1 MIRHLLEDRMLY
13 LAFRRGWLRLL
24 ESDEALRKELEWS
37 PDEALLRLVKEQ
49 RLTASQIKILEEE
62 ARQELRVWQ
71 DMTHDELPRQDSISP
86 TAPVTVGAGDSPS
99 QSGERRLWAKLS
111 GIPEGEPWGPY
122 RLLNILG
129 EGGMGRVY
137 KAMDPVLARPIALK
151 ILQHTGGR
159 NQERFFNEAR
169 AQARVEHPYV
179 AKVFAMGEAEGLP
192 FIAMQYVNG
201 TTLKEAA
208 DTLRLEE
215 KVRIMAQVC
224 EGVHAAHR
232 LGIIHRDLK
241 PGNVMVEKTP
251 EGEWQP
257 LVLDFG
263 LAWMPEGTAL
273 TQAGQTVGTPQ
284 YMSPEQ
290 ARGQPL
296 DRRSDVYALGVTCF
310 EFFCGRPPFEG
321 DQPLDILRKATETE
335 PPRPRTLVPDLP
347 LDLEIIILK
356 ALEKNVA
363 DRYDSAKAMGADLT
377 HYLNGEPIAA
387 RPLSRT
393 GVMKKWVK
401 RHRLLS
407 SVVGASAAT
416 LLLVGGFSAVAVL
429 RSKAQARAA
438 QRFSRESERLE
449 SLLAKVYALP
459 SHNVQPVEDEVHSEL
474 HRLETDLY
482 GQGRDAEG
490 PGRLALGRAHL
501 ALGELEE
508 AHTELSAA
516 WDSGYRT
523 PEVAES
529 LGLAKTGL
537 YQASL
542 ASVTGPDREERRKEL
557 EDSLRLPALNLL
569 RRGNPMANGLPNL
582 AAAELALTEGRYLE
596 ALDLSKK
603 AREAQPW
610 LYQSYLLDAEVR
622 FTQAAAPLAAR
633 NFEEAER
640 RMAEAEIDIAK
651 AKEVGRSA
659 PAVYEMEARR
669 RSEVIHLRMATTTA
683 EPRDLAWA
691 TASCDEALRI
701 RPRSWKAYGSLASIN
716 LYWAGQVEGW
726 KQDSLPFSEA
736 GIKAANR
743 ALALNPKS
751 NEVLS
756 TLAYLWWRQAQL
768 LELAG
773 QDPRPS
779 LGKAL
784 EALQRALQHPEQAAT
799 LHQRMGNCYTTQAFF
814 ELRNGGKPDAAVDG
828 AARQFEE
835 SVRLKPSG
843 QVLSDYIW
851 ALGIRAQAQVLR
863 GEDPAATLQSATKL
877 FEESQRLTPDYFF
890 AQTNLADIVV
900 LRAEFMVDHD
910 QDPSRELIR
919 AEELAHGA
927 MKKKAGVGYALPVL
941 GQASL
946 LRGRWKLHQNQDP
959 SGELTAARNYFEQG
973 RHEKADQLWP
983 RKGLLAY
990 RLELL
995 KARGTWDDV
1004 AFAKLLE
1011 DAETLS
1017 RTHAKDLRI
1026 HALLMRILSFG
1037 AVHAAAGSHP
1047 RSALYKDE
1055 AGTTRP
1061 RP

>member
-13 LAFRRGWLRLL
+13 LAFRRGWLALR
-24 ESDEALRKELEWS
+24 EGDEALRNELEWS
-37 PDEALLRLVKEQ
+37 PDEALVRLVNEQ
-49 RLTASQIKILEEE
+49 RLIPSQIKILEED

-71 DMTHDELPRQDSISP
+71 DMTHDELPRQDSLAPTSPAIGISGATP
-86 TAPVTVGAGDSPS
+86 T
-99 QSGERRLWAKLS
+99 QSGEHRLWAKLS

-122 RLLNILG
+122 RLLEVLG

-137 KAMDPVLARPIALK
+137 KALDPLLARPVALK

-208 DTLRLEE
+208 PKLRLEE
-215 KVRIMAQVC
+215 KVRLMAQVC

-241 PGNVMVEKTP
+241 PGNVMVEKNS
-251 EGEWQP
+251 EGAWQP

-310 EFFCGRPPFEG
+310 EFICGRAPFEG

-356 ALEKNVA
+356 ALEKNA
-363 DRYDSAKAMGADLT
+363 SDRYDSAKALGDDLT
-377 HYLNGEPIAA
+377 RYLNGEPIFA

-393 GVMKKWVK
+393 GRMKKWVK

-416 LLLVGGFSAVAVL
+416 LLLVSAFSTAAVL

-438 QRFSRESERLE
+438 RRFSQESERLE
-449 SLLAKVYALP
+449 SMLAKVYALP
-459 SHNVQPVEDEVHSEL
+459 AHNVQPAEDEVRREL
-474 HRLETDLY
+474 DRLEQEIST
-482 GQGRDAEG
+482 QGREAEG

-501 ALGELEE
+501 ALGDLAE
-508 AHTELSAA
+508 AHSELNRA
-516 WDSGYRT
+516 WDAGYQT
-523 PEVAES
+523 SEVAES
-529 LGLAKTGL
+529 LGLAKAGL
-537 YQASL
+537 YRASL
-542 ASVTGPDREERRKEL
+542 ASVTGPDRDERRREL
-557 EDSLRLPALNLL
+557 EDSLRLPALDLL
-569 RRGNPMANGLPNL
+569 RRANAGNL
-582 AAAELALTEGRYLE
+582 AAAELALTEGRFTE
-596 ALDLSKK
+596 ALVLSRK
-603 AREAQPW
+603 AREAEPW

-622 FTQAAAPLAAR
+622 FTRAAAPLAAR

-640 RMAEAEIDIAK
+640 QVAEAEADIAK

-669 RSEVIHLRMATTTA
+669 RVDVLYRRMASSNGK
-683 EPRDLAWA
+683 PGDLEWA
-691 TASCDEALRI
+691 KSACDEALAI
-701 RPRSWKAYGSLASIN
+701 RPHSWKAYGSLASIY

-726 KQDSLPFSEA
+726 KQDSLPYSEA
-736 GIKAANR
+736 GIKAADR
-743 ALALNPKS
+743 GLALNPQS
-751 NEVLS
+751 NELLS

-768 LELAG
+768 RELAG

-779 LGKAL
+779 LSKAV

-814 ELRNGGKPDAAVDG
+814 ELRNGENADAAVDV
-828 AARQFEE
+828 AEKQFEE
-835 SVRLKPSG
+835 SFRLKPSG
-843 QVLSDYIW
+843 QALSDHIW

-863 GEDPAATLQSATKL
+863 GQDPGPTLQAATRL
-877 FEESQRLTPDYFF
+877 FEESQALTPNYFF
-890 AQTNLADIVV
+890 AQTNLADIAI
-900 LRAEFMVDHD
+900 LRAEYRVDHG
-910 QDPSRELIR
+910 QDPGPDLAR
-919 AEELAHGA
+919 AEELARAA
-927 MKKKAGVGYALPVL
+927 MKHKVGLGYALPVL
-941 GQASL
+941 GQAAL
-946 LRGRWKLHQNQDP
+946 QRARWKLLQKQNP
-959 SGELTAARNYFEQG
+959 SPDLASARRYFEQG
-973 RHEKADQLWP
+973 RRERPNQIWP
-983 RKGLLAY
+983 QKGLAAC
-990 RLELL
+990 RLEEL
-995 KARGTWDDV
+995 KARGTWDEGGYLRLQAEV
-1004 AFAKLLE
+1004 KKLLL
-1011 DAETLS
+1011 A
-1017 RTHAKDLRI
+1017 HAKDPTLL
-1026 HALLMRILSFG
+1026 ALLARVQDFG
-1037 AVHAAAGSHP
+1037 AGDNHP
-1047 RSALYKDE
+1047 QKFKTAK
-1055 AGTTRP
+1055 
-1061 RP
+1061 

>member
-13 LAFRRGWLRLL
+13 LAFRRGWLTLR
-24 ESDEALRKELEWS
+24 EGDEALRNELEWS
-37 PDEALLRLVKEQ
+37 PDEALVRLVNEQ
-49 RLTASQIKILEEE
+49 RLIPSQIKVLEED

-71 DMTHDELPRQDSISP
+71 DVTHDELPRQDSLSP
-86 TAPVTVGAGDSPS
+86 TAPVIGILGATST
-99 QSGERRLWAKLS
+99 QSGEHRLWAKLS

-122 RLLNILG
+122 RLLEILG

-137 KAMDPVLARPIALK
+137 KAMDPVLARPVALK

-208 DTLRLEE
+208 PRLRLEE
-215 KVRIMAQVC
+215 KVRLMAQVC

-310 EFFCGRPPFEG
+310 EFICGRAPFEG

-347 LDLEIIILK
+347 MDLEIIILK
-356 ALEKNVA
+356 ALEKNA
-363 DRYDSAKAMGADLT
+363 SDRYDSAKALGDDLT
-377 HYLNGEPIAA
+377 RYLNGEPIFA

-393 GVMKKWVK
+393 GRMKKWVK

-407 SVVGASAAT
+407 SVVSASAAT
-416 LLLVGGFSAVAVL
+416 LLLVSAFSTAAVL

-438 QRFSRESERLE
+438 RRFSQESERLE
-449 SLLAKVYALP
+449 SMLAKVYALP
-459 SHNVQPVEDEVHSEL
+459 AHNVQPAEDEVRREL
-474 HRLETDLY
+474 DRLELEISK
-482 GQGRDAEG
+482 QGREAEG

-501 ALGELEE
+501 ALGDLAE
-508 AHTELSAA
+508 AHSELNRA
-516 WDSGYRT
+516 WELGYRT
-523 PEVAES
+523 NEVAES
-529 LGLAKTGL
+529 LGLAKAGL
-537 YQASL
+537 YRASL
-542 ASVTGPDREERRKEL
+542 ASVTGPDREERRREL
-557 EDSLRLPALNLL
+557 EDSLRLPALDLL
-569 RRGNPMANGLPNL
+569 RRASAGGNGLPDL
-582 AAAELALTEGRYLE
+582 AAAELALTEGRFTE
-596 ALDLSKK
+596 ALALSRK
-603 AREAQPW
+603 ARKAEPW
-610 LYQSYLLDAEVR
+610 LYQSHLLDAEVR

-640 RMAEAEIDIAK
+640 QVAEAEADITK

-669 RSEVIHLRMATTTA
+669 RVDVLYRRMASSIGK
-683 EPRDLAWA
+683 PGDFGWA
-691 TASCDEALRI
+691 KAACDEALAI
-701 RPRSWKAYGSLASIN
+701 RPHSWKAYGSLASLY

-726 KQDSLPFSEA
+726 KQDSLPFSQA
-736 GIKAANR
+736 GIKAADR
-743 ALALNPKS
+743 GLALNPQS
-751 NEVLS
+751 NELLS

-773 QDPRPS
+773 EDPRPS
-779 LGKAL
+779 LSKAV

-814 ELRNGGKPDAAVDG
+814 ELRNGESPHAAVD
-828 AARQFEE
+828 AAEKQFEE
-835 SVRLKPSG
+835 SFRLKPSG
-843 QVLSDYIW
+843 QVLSDHIW
-851 ALGIRAQAQVLR
+851 ALGVRAQAQVLR
-863 GEDPAATLQSATKL
+863 EQDPGPTLQAASRL
-877 FEESQRLTPDYFF
+877 FEESQRLTPNYFF
-890 AQTNLADIVV
+890 AQTNLADIAI
-900 LRAEFMVDHD
+900 LRAEFLVDHG
-910 QDPSRELIR
+910 QDPGPDLVR
-919 AEELAHGA
+919 AEELARAA
-927 MKKKAGVGYALPVL
+927 MKNRAGLGYALPVL

-946 LRGRWKLHQNQDP
+946 QRARWKLLQKQNP
-959 SGELTAARNYFEQG
+959 SPDLASARNYFEQG
-973 RHEKADQLWP
+973 RRERPNQIWP
-983 RKGLLAY
+983 QKGLAAC
-990 RLELL
+990 RLEEL
-995 KARGTWDDV
+995 KAHGIWDEGGYLRLLAEV
-1004 AFAKLLE
+1004 KKL
-1011 DAETLS
+1011 TL
-1017 RTHAKDLRI
+1017 THAKDPSLL
-1026 HALLMRILSFG
+1026 ALLKRVQDCG
-1037 AVHAAAGSHP
+1037 AGQNRPQKNRTAKWRENP
-1047 RSALYKDE
+1047 PTK
-1055 AGTTRP
+1055 TRDL
-1061 RP
+1061 

>member
-1 MIRHLLEDRMLY
+1 MLY
-13 LAFRRGWLRLL
+13 LAFRRGWMSLR
-24 ESDEALRKELEWS
+24 EGDEALRKELEFC
-37 PDEALLRLVKEQ
+37 PDEALVRLVNEE
-49 RLTASQIKILEEE
+49 RLTPSQIKTLEED

-86 TAPVTVGAGDSPS
+86 TSPVIGISGASPS
-99 QSGERRLWAKLS
+99 HSGEHRLWAKLS

-122 RLLNILG
+122 RLLKVLG

-192 FIAMQYVNG
+192 FIAMQYVDG
-201 TTLKEAA
+201 TTLKEASG
-208 DTLRLEE
+208 TLRLEE

-257 LVLDFG
+257 VVLDFG

-290 ARGQPL
+290 ARGQSL

-310 EFFCGRPPFEG
+310 EFICGRAPFEG

-347 LDLEIIILK
+347 MDLEIIILK
-356 ALEKNVA
+356 ALEKNAA
-363 DRYDSAKAMGADLT
+363 DRYDSAKAMGDDLD
-377 HYLNGEPIAA
+377 HYLNGEPISA

-393 GVMKKWVK
+393 GRMKKWVK
-401 RHRLLS
+401 RHRMLS

-416 LLLVGGFSAVAVL
+416 LLLVSAFSAVAVV

-438 QRFSRESERLE
+438 RRFSQESERLE

-459 SHNVQPVEDEVHSEL
+459 AHNVQPVEDEVRREL
-474 HRLETDLY
+474 NRLEIEII

-501 ALGELEE
+501 ALGDLED
-508 AHTELSAA
+508 AHAELSRA
-516 WDSGYRT
+516 WDLGYRA

-529 LGLAKTGL
+529 LGLAKAGL
-537 YQASL
+537 YRASL
-542 ASVTGPDREERRKEL
+542 ASVTGPDREERRREL
-557 EDSLRLPALNLL
+557 EDSLRLPALDLL
-569 RRGNPMANGLPNL
+569 RRANTGGNGLPHL
-582 AAAELALTEGRYLE
+582 AAAELALTEGRYFE
-596 ALDLSKK
+596 ALDLSRK

-610 LYQSYLLDAEVR
+610 LYQSYLFDAEVR
-622 FTQAAAPLAAR
+622 FSRAAVPIAAR
-633 NFEEAER
+633 DFDEAER
-640 RMAEAEIDIAK
+640 QVAEAESDIAK

-669 RSEVIHLRMATTTA
+669 RAEVIHRRMATSTGK
-683 EPRDLAWA
+683 PGDLEWA
-691 TASCDEALRI
+691 KAACDEALGI
-701 RPRSWKAYGSLASIN
+701 RPHSWKAYGSMASLY
-716 LYWAGQVEGW
+716 LYWAGQAEAW
-726 KQDSLPFSEA
+726 KQNSLPYSEA
-736 GIKAANR
+736 GITAADR
-743 ALALNPKS
+743 ALVLNPQS
-751 NEVLS
+751 NETLS

-768 LELAG
+768 LEVAG

-779 LGKAL
+779 LSKAV

-814 ELRNGGKPDAAVDG
+814 ELRNGENP
-828 AARQFEE
+828 E
-835 SVRLKPSG
+835 PS
-843 QVLSDYIW
+843 L
-851 ALGIRAQAQVLR
+851 
-863 GEDPAATLQSATKL
+863 
-877 FEESQRLTPDYFF
+877 
-890 AQTNLADIVV
+890 
-900 LRAEFMVDHD
+900 
-910 QDPSRELIR
+910 
-919 AEELAHGA
+919 
-927 MKKKAGVGYALPVL
+927 
-941 GQASL
+941 
-946 LRGRWKLHQNQDP
+946 
-959 SGELTAARNYFEQG
+959 
-973 RHEKADQLWP
+973 
-983 RKGLLAY
+983 
-990 RLELL
+990 
-995 KARGTWDDV
+995 DV
-1004 AFAKLLE
+1004 AE
-1011 DAETLS
+1011 NNS
-1017 RTHAKDLRI
+1017 RKV
-1026 HALLMRILSFG
+1026 SG
-1037 AVHAAAGSHP
+1037 
-1047 RSALYKDE
+1047 
-1055 AGTTRP
+1055 
-1061 RP
+1061 

>member
-1 MIRHLLEDRMLY
+1 MIRHLLEDRILY
-13 LAFRRGWLRLL
+13 LAFRRGWLRLG
-24 ESDEALRKELEWS
+24 EGDEVLCQELEWN
-37 PDEALLRLVKEQ
+37 PDEALARLVNEK
-49 RLTASQIKILEEE
+49 RLDAAQIKTLEED
-62 ARQELRVWQ
+62 ARRELRVWQ
-71 DMTHDELPRQDSISP
+71 DMTHDELPRHDSISP
-86 TAPVTVGAGDSPS
+86 TATALGNSPS
-99 QSGERRLWAKLS
+99 QSGEHRLWAKLS

-122 RLLNILG
+122 RLLNVLG

-137 KAMDPVLARPIALK
+137 KAMDPVLSRPVALK
-151 ILQHTGGR
+151 ILQRTGGH
-159 NQERFFNEAR
+159 NLERFFNEAR

-201 TTLKEAA
+201 TTLKEA
-208 DTLRLEE
+208 TGKLRLEE
-215 KVRIMAQVC
+215 KVRLMAQVC

-251 EGEWQP
+251 DGEWQP

-310 EFFCGRPPFEG
+310 EFICGRAPFEG

-356 ALEKNVA
+356 ALEKNPA
-363 DRYDSAKAMGADLT
+363 DRYDSAKAMGDDLY
-377 HYLNGEPIAA
+377 HYLNGEPIFA

-393 GVMKKWVK
+393 GRMKKWVK

-407 SVVGASAAT
+407 SVVGTSAAT
-416 LLLVGGFSAVAVL
+416 LILVGGFSIAAVV

-438 QRFSRESERLE
+438 ARFSQESERLE
-449 SLLAKVYALP
+449 SLLSKVYALP
-459 SHNVQPVEDEVHSEL
+459 AHNVQAVEDEVRREL
-474 HRLETDLY
+474 DRLEVEIN

-501 ALGELEE
+501 ALGDLED
-508 AHTELSAA
+508 AHSELSRA

-523 PEVAES
+523 LEVAES

-542 ASVTGPDREERRKEL
+542 ASVTGPDREDRRREL
-557 EDSLRLPALNLL
+557 EDSLRLPALDLL
-569 RRGNPMANGLPNL
+569 RRANTGERGLPAL

-603 AREAQPW
+603 AREAYPW
-610 LYQSYLLDAEVR
+610 LYQSHLFDAEVR
-622 FTQAAAPLAAR
+622 FTQAAAPIAAR
-633 NFEEAER
+633 NFQEAMR
-640 RMAEAEIDIAK
+640 LMAMAETDIAK
-651 AKEVGRSA
+651 AKEIGRSA

-669 RSEVIHLRMATTTA
+669 RAEAIHLLMSSSSAK
-683 EPRDLAWA
+683 PGDLEWA
-691 TASCDEALRI
+691 KAGCDEALRI
-701 RPRSWKAYGSLASIN
+701 RPRSWKALGSQASIY
-716 LYWAGQVEGW
+716 LFWAGQMEGW
-726 KQDSLPFSEA
+726 KQDSLPFSGS
-736 GIKAANR
+736 GIRAANQ

-779 LGKAL
+779 LSKAV

-814 ELRNGGKPDAAVDG
+814 ELRNGESPDAAVD
-828 AARQFEE
+828 AAERQFEE

-843 QVLSDYIW
+843 QAFSDHIW
-851 ALGIRAQAQVLR
+851 ALGVRAQAQVLR
-863 GEDPAATLQSATKL
+863 GEDPGSTLQAASGL
-877 FEESQRLTPDYFF
+877 FEKSQRLTPDYFF

-900 LRAEFMVDHD
+900 LHAEYMVD
-910 QDPSRELIR
+910 QGRDPSLELDR
-919 AEELAHGA
+919 AEELARA
-927 MKKKAGVGYALPVL
+927 AQKNKSALVYALPNL

-946 LRGRWKLHQNQDP
+946 LRARWKLKQKLDP
-959 SGELTAARNYFEQG
+959 SPDLASARRYFEQG
-973 RHEKADQLWP
+973 HREKPDQFWP
-983 RKGLLAY
+983 RKGLLAC
-990 RLELL
+990 RLEQL
-995 KARGTWDDV
+995 KARRGWDGT
-1004 AFAKLLE
+1004 AFERLRADAKKMSLVQ
-1011 DAETLS
+1011 
-1017 RTHAKDLRI
+1017 AKDPGIRALQARI
-1026 HALLMRILSFG
+1026 EEFG
-1037 AVHAAAGSHP
+1037 KG
-1047 RSALYKDE
+1047 RS
-1055 AGTTRP
+1055 TPTV
-1061 RP
+1061 